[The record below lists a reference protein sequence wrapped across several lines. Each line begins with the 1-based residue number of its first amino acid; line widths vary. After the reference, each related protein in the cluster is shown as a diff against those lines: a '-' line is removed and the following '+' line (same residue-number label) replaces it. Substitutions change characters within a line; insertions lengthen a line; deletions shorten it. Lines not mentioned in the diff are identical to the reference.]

1 MTPQT
6 PLLEHAPRPNGYLD
20 IPQANTVLTRGP
32 VVIAGWALF
41 PDAPTA
47 RVEVRLGNE
56 RLGLA
61 RLGIPRL
68 DLSAQTGLAA
78 AGIAGFELAT
88 DISEWAG
95 RDGETTIDVVAVST
109 AGERHPL
116 GPVPVSVVP
125 ASEPSPAPLRRPTLP
140 TSKRSGGDRMQVLVC
155 THQLNLGGAQ
165 LYLLDLLRALI
176 ERDDVDLVV
185 VSAIDGS
192 LREELEDL
200 GAAVHIS
207 SLIPVDNIV
216 SHLGR
221 VEELS
226 AWAAG
231 WDFDVVLINTATA
244 LAFPGA
250 EVAERLGI
258 PAIWMIHE
266 SFAPALLWANLDDEV
281 RQRAEA
287 ILACAALLLFET
299 ESTQRLYEPLATP
312 GRCLTLPYGLDLGPI
327 DAVRDSFD
335 RSAARREAGI
345 PADAEVVLCIGTV
358 EPRKAQVPLVQAFAL
373 IADRH
378 PEARLVLVGAGDSNE
393 SLVLADYIETLG
405 ASDRVEL
412 IPITPNVQRW
422 YGLADLLVCA
432 SDVEST
438 PRTVLEAMAWETP
451 VLATNVY
458 GLPELIDDGET
469 GWLCA
474 PRDVVALAEALDKA
488 LRSTAEER
496 RRMGSKARALVERRH
511 SLEGYGREVGRL
523 LDRVASR
530 AHATPATDL
539 ARP

>member
-1 MTPQT
+1 
-6 PLLEHAPRPNGYLD
+6 
-20 IPQANTVLTRGP
+20 
-32 VVIAGWALF
+32 
-41 PDAPTA
+41 
-47 RVEVRLGNE
+47 LGNE

-88 DISEWAG
+88 NISGWAG
-95 RDGETTIDVVAVST
+95 ADGATTIDVVSVST
-109 AGERHPL
+109 AGEHHPL
-116 GPVPVSVVP
+116 GPVPVSVMP
-125 ASEPSPAPLRRPTLP
+125 TPEPSSGPLPKPPLP
-140 TSKRSGGDRMQVLVC
+140 TSTPSRGDRLHVLVC

-176 ERDDVDLVV
+176 ERDGTDFVV

-192 LREELEDL
+192 LREELEGL
-200 GAAVHIS
+200 GVPVHIS
-207 SLIPVDNIV
+207 SMTPVDDIV

-231 WDFDVVLINTATA
+231 WDFDLVLVNTATA

-258 PAIWMIHE
+258 PAIWTIHE
-266 SFAPALLWANLDDEV
+266 SFEPAVLWANLNDEV
-281 RQRAEA
+281 RQ
-287 ILACAALLLFET
+287 LAVASLGGAAALVFQT
-299 ESTQRLYEPLATP
+299 ESTQRLYEPAATP
-312 GRCLTLPYGLDLGPI
+312 GSCLTLPYGLDLGPI
-327 DAVRDSFD
+327 DAVRDNFD
-335 RSAARREAGI
+335 RTAARLKAGI
-345 PADAEVVLCIGTV
+345 PIDAKVVLCIGTV
-358 EPRKAQVPLVQAFAL
+358 EPRKAQVPLVQAFCL

-378 PEARLVLVGAGDSNE
+378 PEARLVLVGGRQSNE
-393 SLVLADYIETLG
+393 SLVLSDYIESLG
-405 ASDRVEL
+405 VADRIEL
-412 IPITPNVQRW
+412 IPITPDVQPW

-474 PRDVVALAEALDKA
+474 PRDVEALAEALDRA
-488 LRSTAEER
+488 LGSTAEER
-496 RRMGSKARALVERRH
+496 KRMGTKARALVEHRH
-511 SLEGYGREVGRL
+511 SLAGYGGEVGRL

-530 AHATPATDL
+530 APATPVADV
-539 ARP
+539 ASG